1 MKLYIADLATHNDKD
16 ESNEEPTIEKGD
28 EEEDMILNQFKN
40 CTKPLK
46 ICNWLVAHPDILR
59 LANQMLEMNK
69 PLDMSNDNIDGIK
82 LSENSSSPEISNVS
96 INIILLSL

>member
-1 MKLYIADLATHNDKD
+1 MKLHIADLATHNNKD
-16 ESNEEPTIEKGD
+16 ESNEKSTTEKGD
-28 EEEDMILNQFKN
+28 EEEDTILNQFKN

-69 PLDMSNDNIDGIK
+69 PLDMNNDNIDSIK
-82 LSENSSSPEISNVS
+82 LPENNSAPEISNVS

>member
-1 MKLYIADLATHNDKD
+1 MKLHIADLATHNDKD
-16 ESNEEPTIEKGD
+16 ESNEESTTEKED
-28 EEEDMILNQFKN
+28 EEEDTILNQFKH
-40 CTKPLK
+40 CTKLLK

-69 PLDMSNDNIDGIK
+69 PLDMNNDNIDSIK
-82 LSENSSSPEISNVS
+82 LPENNSAPEISNVS